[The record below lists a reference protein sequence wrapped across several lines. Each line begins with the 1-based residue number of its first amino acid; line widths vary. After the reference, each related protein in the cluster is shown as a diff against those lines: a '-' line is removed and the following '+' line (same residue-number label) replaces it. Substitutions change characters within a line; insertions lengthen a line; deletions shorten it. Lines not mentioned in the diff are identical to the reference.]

1 LINPCAYNLVCIES
15 LCEDESPIDIQI
27 DKNVSLPIDSFVP
40 TEDQSVG
47 FELNIYGPC
56 NILDKDNSLHI
67 DCNTP
72 DKDNSLSID
81 NNGFVN
87 SKDKDNN
94 FSIGN
99 NGFVDSNKLCLKNSR
114 ITFPLVVDKTCVLDK
129 KILFSTPMYMLT
141 RKLCNVY
148 FEFSDYPNDGY
159 SFSFTKLYNDKYF
172 DEPCRSLGEIFDFHR
187 NDELVLVGGVR
198 GGRGRRR
205 GGRCGP
211 KKRMNIRRKRPRRG
225 RGALG
230 VVQPGRFM
238 PNRFFAKLRYDDQ
251 QYNRTLTAGVSNWF
265 FQNSPYEPDPT
276 SGTTNIV
283 PGFTDLNAMYNRWK
297 VHRIIMRY
305 TLTVNNT
312 DPIFFCYLAV

>member
-1 LINPCAYNLVCIES
+1 MNIQLIYKLK
-15 LCEDESPIDIQI
+15 
-27 DKNVSLPIDSFVP
+27 KNVSLPVDSFIP
-40 TEDQSVG
+40 IDQSVG
-47 FELNIYGPC
+47 FELDIYGPR
-56 NILDKDNSLHI
+56 
-67 DCNTP
+67 NTP

-81 NNGFVN
+81 NNGSVN
-87 SKDKDNN
+87 SKDKNNSLSIGNNGSVDIKDNN
-94 FSIGN
+94 FSIGD
-99 NGFVDSNKLCLKNSR
+99 NGFVDSNKLCLRNSK
-114 ITFPLVVDKTCVLDK
+114 ITFPLVIDKICAFDK
-129 KILFSTPMYMLT
+129 RKILFSTPMYMLT
-141 RKLCNVY
+141 RKLCNAY

-172 DEPCRSLGEIFDFHR
+172 DEPCRSLGEIFDSHR
-187 NDELVLVGGVR
+187 NDELVLVGGGR

-205 GGRCGP
+205 GGRRGP
-211 KKRMNIRRKRPRRG
+211 KKRMNIRRKRPRKG

-312 DPIFFCYLAV
+312 DPIFFLLLGLLMLPLVLVL